1 MSEVTRDTSLDVQA
15 LANASKGQKSVSEAN
30 HGDVV
35 VGEDGVAGIVID
47 KGYEAEKSLKESSL
61 GAVADYIK
69 QQNQQIADL
78 QAGKAVD
85 MDTPINAD
93 EEELSDEMKQKLQ
106 NDEAIRRVREQFAQ
120 FEPTADGIAPAGSAE
135 AKEYQQ
141 KMQDL
146 AEGKAVLPT
155 AEEAQKM
162 EEQRIRE
169 DEIKARQAEAAANN
183 ASAEDQFNVTGKAD
197 TVQFNVPEG
206 QVKSFISTLS
216 TETRA
221 NISRSQSIV
230 INEVK
235 KRDVPTS
242 TRTIKSLDEFKR
254 IIPQKKHSE
263 VIGIALPNSG
273 LYATFKGAGSL
284 AMATILPDLDTN
296 QVDYQKR
303 YQFCHDCLVDTS
315 IGKLSLSEFCAYVS
329 NDDLELCL
337 FAILRASEADE
348 NTIVL
353 ECGNEDCKSEYEVK
367 YKLTE
372 LLDVDSITKETNDQ
386 VTRIIQNKD
395 VFDNAKEVF
404 ESSPTMTTKQI
415 DVTDGDGNK
424 ISIDFRIPNG
434 TVTIDRQPHIQEI
447 MQNYNQYILGFILWI
462 PRIYYTVQI
471 EGDETAEPYMID
483 DAMVIAEV
491 LSTLDDEV
499 LRTMGQVVSGMAVYG
514 GLTFSFKG
522 DYRCPKCGRRETK
535 IPCRIDDLLFYKVG
549 KAMQ

>member
-15 LANASKGQKSVSEAN
+15 LANATKVQNSVAEAK

-35 VGEDGVAGIVID
+35 VDDDGVAGIVID
-47 KGYEAEKSLKESSL
+47 NNYEAEKSLKESSL
-61 GAVADYIK
+61 GNIADYIE
-69 QQNQQIADL
+69 QQNQKIADI
-78 QAGKAVD
+78 QAGKPVD
-85 MDTPINAD
+85 MVESNTS
-93 EEELSDEMKQKLQ
+93 ELSEEMQQKLK
-106 NDEAIRRVREQFAQ
+106 NDEAIRKVKEQFAQ
-120 FEPTADGIAPAGSAE
+120 FEPTANGIAPTGSEE
-135 AKEYQQ
+135 AQEYKQ

-155 AEEAQKM
+155 VEQAQQMEEARM
-162 EEQRIRE
+162 RE
-169 DEIKARQAEAAANN
+169 NEIKARQAEAVANN
-183 ASAEDQFNVTGKAD
+183 ATAEDQFNVTGD
-197 TVQFNVPEG
+197 PNVVQFNVPEG

-216 TETRA
+216 TETRG

-235 KRDVPTS
+235 KRDIPTS

-254 IIPQKKHSE
+254 IIPQRKHSE

-273 LYATFKGAGSL
+273 IYATFKGAGSL

-303 YQFCHDCLVDTS
+303 YQFCHECLVDTS

-353 ECGNEDCKSEYEVK
+353 ECGNENCKSEYEVK

-372 LLDVDSITKETNDQ
+372 LLDVDSITSETNDQ

-395 VFDNAKEVF
+395 VFEKAKEVF

-415 DVTDGDGNK
+415 DVTDNDGNK

-447 MQNYNQYILGFILWI
+447 VQNYNQYILGFILWI
-462 PRIYYTVQI
+462 PRIYYTIQI
-471 EGDETAEPYMID
+471 EGDDQAEPYMID

-491 LSTLDDEV
+491 LSSLDDDV
-499 LRTMGQVVSGMAVYG
+499 LRAMGQVVSGMAVYG

>member
-15 LANASKGQKSVSEAN
+15 LANATKEQKSVAEAK

-35 VGEDGVAGIVID
+35 VDDDGVAGIVID
-47 KGYEAEKSLKESSL
+47 KQYEAEKSLKESSL
-61 GAVADYIK
+61 GNVAEYIQ
-69 QQNQQIADL
+69 QQNQKIADI
-78 QAGKAVD
+78 QAGKPVD
-85 MDTPINAD
+85 VDGNSD
-93 EEELSDEMKQKLQ
+93 GSELSEEMQQKLK
-106 NDEAIRRVREQFAQ
+106 NDEAIRKVKEQFAQ
-120 FEPTADGIAPAGSAE
+120 FEPTANGIAPTGSEE
-135 AKEYQQ
+135 AKEYNQ

-146 AEGKAVLPT
+146 ADGKAVLPT
-155 AEEAQKM
+155 AEQAQKM
-162 EEQRIRE
+162 EETRMRE
-169 DEIKARQAEAAANN
+169 EEIKARQAEEATANN
-183 ASAEDQFNVTGKAD
+183 ANSEDQFNVTGKAD

-216 TETRA
+216 TETRG
-221 NISRSQSIV
+221 NIARTQSIV

-263 VIGIALPNSG
+263 VIGVALPNSG
-273 LYATFKGAGSL
+273 IYATFKGAGSL

-372 LLDVDSITKETNDQ
+372 LLDVDSITKDTNDQ

-395 VFDNAKEVF
+395 VFENAKAVF

-415 DVTDGDGNK
+415 DVTDGDGNT

-447 MQNYNQYILGFILWI
+447 MRNYNQYILGFILWI
-462 PRIYYTVQI
+462 PRIYYTIQI
-471 EGDETAEPYMID
+471 EGDEKAEPYMID

>member
-15 LANASKGQKSVSEAN
+15 LANATKEQKSVAEAK

-35 VGEDGVAGIVID
+35 VDDDGVAGIVID
-47 KGYEAEKSLKESSL
+47 KQYEAEKSLKESSL
-61 GAVADYIK
+61 GNVAEYIQ
-69 QQNQQIADL
+69 QQNQKIADI
-78 QAGKAVD
+78 QAGKPVD
-85 MDTPINAD
+85 VDGNSD
-93 EEELSDEMKQKLQ
+93 GSELSEEMQQKLK
-106 NDEAIRRVREQFAQ
+106 NDEAIRKVKEQFAQ
-120 FEPTADGIAPAGSAE
+120 FEPTANGIAPAGSEE
-135 AKEYQQ
+135 AKEYNQ

-146 AEGKAVLPT
+146 ADGKAVLPT
-155 AEEAQKM
+155 AEQAQKM
-162 EEQRIRE
+162 EETRMRE
-169 DEIKARQAEAAANN
+169 EEIKARQAEEATANN
-183 ASAEDQFNVTGKAD
+183 ANSEEQFNVTGKAD

-216 TETRA
+216 TETRG
-221 NISRSQSIV
+221 NIARTQSIV

-263 VIGIALPNSG
+263 VIGVALPNSG
-273 LYATFKGAGSL
+273 IYATFKGAGSL

-372 LLDVDSITKETNDQ
+372 LLDVDSITKDTNDQ

-395 VFDNAKEVF
+395 VFENAKAVF

-415 DVTDGDGNK
+415 DVTDGDGNT

-447 MQNYNQYILGFILWI
+447 MRNYNQYILGFILWI
-462 PRIYYTVQI
+462 PRIYYTIQI
-471 EGDETAEPYMID
+471 EGDEKAEPYMID

>member
-15 LANASKGQKSVSEAN
+15 LANATKEQKSVAEAK
-30 HGDVV
+30 HGDIVV
-35 VGEDGVAGIVID
+35 DDDGVAGIVID
-47 KGYEAEKSLKESSL
+47 KQYEAEKSLKESSL
-61 GAVADYIK
+61 GNVAEYIQ
-69 QQNQQIADL
+69 QQNQKIADI
-78 QAGKAVD
+78 QAGKPVD
-85 MDTPINAD
+85 VDGNSD
-93 EEELSDEMKQKLQ
+93 GSELSEEMQQKLK
-106 NDEAIRRVREQFAQ
+106 NDEAIRKVKEQFAQ
-120 FEPTADGIAPAGSAE
+120 FEPTANGIAPAGSEE
-135 AKEYQQ
+135 AKEYNQ

-146 AEGKAVLPT
+146 ADGKAVLPT
-155 AEEAQKM
+155 AEQAQKM
-162 EEQRIRE
+162 EETRMRE
-169 DEIKARQAEAAANN
+169 EEIKARQAEEASANN
-183 ASAEDQFNVTGKAD
+183 ANSEEQFNVTGKAD

-216 TETRA
+216 TETRG
-221 NISRSQSIV
+221 NIARTQSIV

-263 VIGIALPNSG
+263 VIGVALPNSG
-273 LYATFKGAGSL
+273 IYATFKGAGSL

-372 LLDVDSITKETNDQ
+372 LLDVDSITKDTNDQ

-395 VFDNAKEVF
+395 VFENAKAVF

-415 DVTDGDGNK
+415 DVTDGDGNT

-447 MQNYNQYILGFILWI
+447 MRNYNQYILGFILWI
-462 PRIYYTVQI
+462 PRIYYTIQI
-471 EGDETAEPYMID
+471 EGDEKAEPYMID

>member
-15 LANASKGQKSVSEAN
+15 LANATKVQNSVAEAK

-35 VGEDGVAGIVID
+35 VDDDGVAGIVID
-47 KGYEAEKSLKESSL
+47 NNYEAEKSLKESSL
-61 GAVADYIK
+61 GNIAEYIE
-69 QQNQQIADL
+69 QQNQKIADI
-78 QAGKAVD
+78 QAGKPVD
-85 MDTPINAD
+85 MAESNTT
-93 EEELSDEMKQKLQ
+93 ELSEEMQQKLK
-106 NDEAIRRVREQFAQ
+106 NDEAIRKVKEQFAQ
-120 FEPTADGIAPAGSAE
+120 FEPTANGIAPTGSEE
-135 AKEYQQ
+135 AQEYKQ

-146 AEGKAVLPT
+146 ADGKAVLPT
-155 AEEAQKM
+155 VEQAQKM
-162 EEQRIRE
+162 EEARMRE
-169 DEIKARQAEAAANN
+169 NEIKARQAEAVTNN
-183 ASAEDQFNVTGKAD
+183 ATAEDQFNVTGD
-197 TVQFNVPEG
+197 PNVVQFNVPEG

-216 TETRA
+216 TETRG

-235 KRDVPTS
+235 KRDIPTS

-254 IIPQKKHSE
+254 IIPQRKHSE

-273 LYATFKGAGSL
+273 IYATFKGAGSL

-303 YQFCHDCLVDTS
+303 YQFCHECLVDTS

-353 ECGNEDCKSEYEVK
+353 ECGNESCKSEYEVK

-372 LLDVDSITKETNDQ
+372 LLDVDSITPETNNQ

-395 VFDNAKEVF
+395 VFEKAKGVF

-415 DVTDGDGNK
+415 DVTDNDGNK

-447 MQNYNQYILGFILWI
+447 VQNYNQYILGFILWI
-462 PRIYYTVQI
+462 PRIYYTIQI
-471 EGDETAEPYMID
+471 EGDDQAEPYMID

-491 LSTLDDEV
+491 LSSLDDDV
-499 LRTMGQVVSGMAVYG
+499 LRAMGQVVSGMDVYG

>member
-15 LANASKGQKSVSEAN
+15 LANATKEQKSVAEAK

-35 VGEDGVAGIVID
+35 VDDDGVAGIVID
-47 KGYEAEKSLKESSL
+47 KQYEAEKSLKESSL
-61 GAVADYIK
+61 GNVAEYIQ
-69 QQNQQIADL
+69 QQNQKIADI
-78 QAGKAVD
+78 QAGKPVD
-85 MDTPINAD
+85 VDGNSD
-93 EEELSDEMKQKLQ
+93 GSELSEEMQQKLK
-106 NDEAIRRVREQFAQ
+106 NDDAIRKVKEQFAQ
-120 FEPTADGIAPAGSAE
+120 FEPTANGIAPAGSEE
-135 AKEYQQ
+135 AKEYNQ

-146 AEGKAVLPT
+146 ADGKAVLPT
-155 AEEAQKM
+155 AEQAQKM
-162 EEQRIRE
+162 EETRMRE
-169 DEIKARQAEAAANN
+169 EEIKARQAEEATANN
-183 ASAEDQFNVTGKAD
+183 ANSEEQFNVTGKAD

-216 TETRA
+216 TETRG
-221 NISRSQSIV
+221 NIARTQSIV

-263 VIGIALPNSG
+263 VIGVALPNSG
-273 LYATFKGAGSL
+273 IYATFKGAGSL

-372 LLDVDSITKETNDQ
+372 LLDVDSITKDTNDQ

-395 VFDNAKEVF
+395 VFENAKAVF

-415 DVTDGDGNK
+415 DVTDGDGNT

-447 MQNYNQYILGFILWI
+447 MRNYNQYILGFILWI
-462 PRIYYTVQI
+462 PRIYYTIQI
-471 EGDETAEPYMID
+471 EGDEKAEPYMID